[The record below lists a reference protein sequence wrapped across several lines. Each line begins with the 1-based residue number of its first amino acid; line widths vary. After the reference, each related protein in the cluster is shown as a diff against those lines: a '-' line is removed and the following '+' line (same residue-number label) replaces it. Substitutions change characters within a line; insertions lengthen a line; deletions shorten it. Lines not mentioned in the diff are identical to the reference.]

1 MPQIKIRGIN
11 ENQICEIS
19 EKMIDELIDAVKCPR
34 DYFEIECIKSVAIR
48 DGKIADVYPFVEV
61 AWFDRGQEVQD
72 TVAKIITDNIRENLN
87 IESMDLAFTV
97 FEMRVDKLLS
107 NVGVASR
114 AELKKYCKQGLIS
127 VNGKVINNPGVQVDS
142 ENDDVR
148 FNGEK
153 IVYREFVYIMLNKP
167 DGYISATFDKYDPI
181 VLDLID
187 QSYLVFEPF
196 PVGRLD
202 KDTEGLLV
210 LTNDGQ
216 LAHRVLSPKKHV
228 PKTYYAKIDGVVTE
242 KDIDAFEKGVTL
254 DDGYE
259 TMPSQLKIL
268 KSGEESEIE
277 LTIHEGKFH
286 QVKRMFES
294 VGKKVVYLKRLSMGK
309 LKLDESLALGE
320 YRELTEEEIKLIE
333 ER

>member
-1 MPQIKIRGIN
+1 M
-11 ENQICEIS
+11 
-19 EKMIDELIDAVKCPR
+19 
-34 DYFEIECIKSVAIR
+34 
-48 DGKIADVYPFVEV
+48 GK
-61 AWFDRGQEVQD
+61 
-72 TVAKIITDNIRENLN
+72 K
-87 IESMDLAFTV
+87 
-97 FEMRVDKLLS
+97 MRVDKLLS

-142 ENDDVR
+142 ESDDIR

-228 PKTYYAKIDGVVTE
+228 PKTYYAKIQGKVTE
-242 KDIDAFEKGVTL
+242 EDILAFEKGVIL

-268 KSGEESEIE
+268 KSDDMSEIE
-277 LTIHEGKFH
+277 HTIHEGKFH

-309 LKLDESLALGE
+309 LKLDESLGLGV
-320 YRELTEEEIKLIE
+320 YRELTEEEVKLIE

>member
-1 MPQIKIRGIN
+1 M
-11 ENQICEIS
+11 
-19 EKMIDELIDAVKCPR
+19 
-34 DYFEIECIKSVAIR
+34 
-48 DGKIADVYPFVEV
+48 GK
-61 AWFDRGQEVQD
+61 
-72 TVAKIITDNIRENLN
+72 K
-87 IESMDLAFTV
+87 
-97 FEMRVDKLLS
+97 MRVDKLLS

-142 ENDDVR
+142 ESDDIR

-228 PKTYYAKIDGVVTE
+228 PNTYYAKIQGKVTE
-242 KDIDAFEKGVTL
+242 EDILAFEKGVIL

-259 TMPSQLKIL
+259 TMPSQMNIF
-268 KSGEESEIE
+268 KSDDMSDIE

-309 LKLDESLALGE
+309 LKLDESLKLGE
-320 YRELTEEEIKLIE
+320 YRELTEEEVKLIE
-333 ER
+333 DR

>member
-1 MPQIKIRGIN
+1 M
-11 ENQICEIS
+11 
-19 EKMIDELIDAVKCPR
+19 
-34 DYFEIECIKSVAIR
+34 
-48 DGKIADVYPFVEV
+48 GK
-61 AWFDRGQEVQD
+61 
-72 TVAKIITDNIRENLN
+72 K
-87 IESMDLAFTV
+87 
-97 FEMRVDKLLS
+97 MRVDKLLS

-142 ENDDVR
+142 ESDDIR

-228 PKTYYAKIDGVVTE
+228 PKTYYAKIQGKVTE
-242 KDIDAFEKGVTL
+242 EDILAFEKGVIL

-268 KSGEESEIE
+268 KSDDIE

-309 LKLDESLALGE
+309 LKLDESLGLGE
-320 YRELTEEEIKLIE
+320 YRELTEEEVKLIE

>member
-1 MPQIKIRGIN
+1 MPKKQRIDKI
-11 ENQICEIS
+11 
-19 EKMIDELIDAVKCPR
+19 
-34 DYFEIECIKSVAIR
+34 
-48 DGKIADVYPFVEV
+48 
-61 AWFDRGQEVQD
+61 
-72 TVAKIITDNIRENLN
+72 
-87 IESMDLAFTV
+87 
-97 FEMRVDKLLS
+97 LS
-107 NVGVASR
+107 NLGYGSR
-114 AELKKYCKQGLIS
+114 SELKKLCKNGLVK
-127 VNGKVINNPGVQVDS
+127 VNGKVINNPGVQVDV
-142 ENDDVR
+142 ENDEII

-153 IVYREFVYIMLNKP
+153 VVYKEFIYLMLNKP
-167 DGYISATFDKYDPI
+167 DGYISATFDKRDPI

-187 QSYLVFEPF
+187 KEDLVFEPF

-228 PKTYYAKIDGVVTE
+228 PKTYYAKVEGVVTE
-242 KDIDAFEKGVTL
+242 EDVKAFADGVTL
-254 DDGYE
+254 DDSYE
-259 TMPSQLKIL
+259 TMPAELVIL
-268 KSGEESEIE
+268 KSDEISEIE

-309 LKLDESLALGE
+309 LKLDEGLALGE
-320 YRELTEEEIKLIE
+320 YRELTEEEVKMIE

>member
-1 MPQIKIRGIN
+1 M
-11 ENQICEIS
+11 
-19 EKMIDELIDAVKCPR
+19 
-34 DYFEIECIKSVAIR
+34 
-48 DGKIADVYPFVEV
+48 GK
-61 AWFDRGQEVQD
+61 
-72 TVAKIITDNIRENLN
+72 K
-87 IESMDLAFTV
+87 
-97 FEMRVDKLLS
+97 MRVDKLLS

-142 ENDDVR
+142 ESDDIR

-167 DGYISATFDKYDPI
+167 DGYISATYDKYDPI

-210 LTNDGQ
+210 ITNDGQ

-228 PKTYYAKIDGVVTE
+228 PKTYYAKIQGKVTE
-242 KDIDAFEKGVTL
+242 EDILAFEKGVIL

-268 KSGEESEIE
+268 KSDDMSEIE

-309 LKLDESLALGE
+309 LKLDESLKLGE
-320 YRELTEEEIKLIE
+320 YRELTEEEVKLIE

>member
-1 MPQIKIRGIN
+1 M
-11 ENQICEIS
+11 
-19 EKMIDELIDAVKCPR
+19 
-34 DYFEIECIKSVAIR
+34 
-48 DGKIADVYPFVEV
+48 GK
-61 AWFDRGQEVQD
+61 
-72 TVAKIITDNIRENLN
+72 K
-87 IESMDLAFTV
+87 
-97 FEMRVDKLLS
+97 MRVDKLLS

-167 DGYISATFDKYDPI
+167 DGYISATYDKYDPI

-216 LAHRVLSPKKHV
+216 LAHRVLPPKKHV
-228 PKTYYAKIDGVVTE
+228 PKTYYAKIQGKVTE
-242 KDIDAFEKGVTL
+242 EDILAFEKGVIL

-268 KSGEESEIE
+268 KSDDMSEIE

-309 LKLDESLALGE
+309 LMLDENLGLGE
-320 YRELTEEEIKLIE
+320 YRELTDEEVKLIE

>member
-1 MPQIKIRGIN
+1 M
-11 ENQICEIS
+11 
-19 EKMIDELIDAVKCPR
+19 
-34 DYFEIECIKSVAIR
+34 
-48 DGKIADVYPFVEV
+48 GK
-61 AWFDRGQEVQD
+61 
-72 TVAKIITDNIRENLN
+72 K
-87 IESMDLAFTV
+87 
-97 FEMRVDKLLS
+97 MRVDKLLS

-142 ENDDVR
+142 ESDDIR

-228 PKTYYAKIDGVVTE
+228 PKTYYAKIQGKVTE
-242 KDIDAFEKGVTL
+242 EDILAFEKGVIL

-268 KSGEESEIE
+268 KSDDMSEIE

-309 LKLDESLALGE
+309 LKLDESLGLGV
-320 YRELTEEEIKLIE
+320 YRELTEEEVKLIE

>member
-1 MPQIKIRGIN
+1 M
-11 ENQICEIS
+11 
-19 EKMIDELIDAVKCPR
+19 
-34 DYFEIECIKSVAIR
+34 
-48 DGKIADVYPFVEV
+48 GK
-61 AWFDRGQEVQD
+61 
-72 TVAKIITDNIRENLN
+72 K
-87 IESMDLAFTV
+87 
-97 FEMRVDKLLS
+97 MRVDKLLS

-142 ENDDVR
+142 ESDDIR

-228 PKTYYAKIDGVVTE
+228 PKTYYAKIQGKVTE
-242 KDIDAFEKGVTL
+242 EDILAFENGVIL

-268 KSGEESEIE
+268 KSDDMSEIE

-309 LKLDESLALGE
+309 LKLDESLGLGE
-320 YRELTEEEIKLIE
+320 YRELTEEEVKLIE